1 MLATGTFSDIFSN
14 LDLWRGVGRFL
25 IDAFLV
31 YALLMIVLSVAG
43 HPPKA
48 WPFSGLFSRTQAAD
62 AGRVPP
68 DPKHAS
74 HNSAPSRA
82 AVATTEQHREYLD
95 QLSTAL
101 KYQGSTVVLIVFA
114 VILLGFQRVL
124 AGPEV
129 ATILSGIAGFV
140 LGQAKSSAPP
150 APPASGTGGSGGG
163 AADRA
168 TDAHPDT
175 GGGSGGSA
183 PSAPLQAAIPPNP

>member
-1 MLATGTFSDIFSN
+1 MLAAGSFLDILSN

-31 YALLMIVLSVAG
+31 YALLMIVLSVSG

-48 WPFSGLFSRTQAAD
+48 WPFSGLFSRTGTSSAVRAQPD
-62 AGRVPP
+62 PRHNKEHTTAGRVRTTP
-68 DPKHAS
+68 
-74 HNSAPSRA
+74 
-82 AVATTEQHREYLD
+82 TTERHLEYLD

-140 LGQAKSSAPP
+140 LGQTKSSTPP
-150 APPASGTGGSGGG
+150 APHNGGGVGGSGGG
-163 AADRA
+163 DVSG
-168 TDAHPDT
+168 HPDADH
-175 GGGSGGSA
+175 GGAGGSA
-183 PSAPLQAAIPPNP
+183 PDAPAQV